1 MPGAHRGSWSRSIH
15 RLNERNSGYT
25 ATDFN
30 DHFGYRT
37 VEQVATG
44 IAWLFAQ
51 HASGPTGDFYFGKS
65 GASVT
70 GGVRDRCWRE
80 ADIRQDATRGL
91 GAKFAEL
98 VEASALEPRRD
109 AIEPKIVP
117 NPCALIIS
125 PLHSEQYP
133 IFLR

>member
-1 MPGAHRGSWSRSIH
+1 MGLHKDAYQFVS
-15 RLNERNSGYT
+15 
-25 ATDFN
+25 
-30 DHFGYRT
+30 
-37 VEQVATG
+37 
-44 IAWLFAQ
+44 
-51 HASGPTGDFYFGKS
+51 
-65 GASVT
+65 
-70 GGVRDRCWRE
+70 DRYWRE

-98 VEASALEPRRD
+98 VEASALEPRRG